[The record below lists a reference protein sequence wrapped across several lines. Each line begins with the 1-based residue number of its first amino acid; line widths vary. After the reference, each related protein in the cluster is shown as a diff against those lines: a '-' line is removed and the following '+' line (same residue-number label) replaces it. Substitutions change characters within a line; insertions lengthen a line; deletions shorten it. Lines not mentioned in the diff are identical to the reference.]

1 VAALSLG
8 WQIAVHQLEGRRVRV
23 TLVHGAAGRGSVV
36 TSKVGRTGA
45 PSNHARLAE
54 QGFTEAVIGVAV
66 TNLGR
71 APVRVDRYSVL
82 PVGRAAASLS
92 VLGENVLGPELP
104 YRLPAGETETWFVT
118 DAQARALIAANRA
131 MAPTSNRVRMSVELG
146 TGDVRRTRRAAF
158 L

>member
-1 VAALSLG
+1 MDVAVLMAGLSLLVAALSLG

-92 VLGENVLGPELP
+92 VLGENVL
-104 YRLPAGETETWFVT
+104 
-118 DAQARALIAANRA
+118 ANRA